1 MMKYFQKLGKALMLP
16 VAVLPAAAILMGI
29 GYLIDPNVMAANA
42 DKAPIAVAVFLVKA
56 GGAIIDNLPILFAV
70 GVALGMT
77 KKKDGAA
84 ALSGLV
90 AYLVVTTILKSDNIA
105 LLLNIP
111 VEEVAPAFS
120 KIQNAFVGILSG
132 LIAAGCFNKFGEV
145 QLPTA
150 LSFFS
155 GKRCVPIITSALMLV
170 VSGILYFA
178 WPPLYNVLVKFGES
192 IVGLGPVGAG
202 IYAFFNRLLIPTG
215 LHHALNSVFW
225 FDVAGIN
232 DIPNFLGGAKSLAEG
247 TATVGVTGMYQAG
260 FFPVMMFGL
269 PGAALAIY
277 LSAKPSQKTK
287 VASIMLAGAF
297 ASFFTGITEPL
308 EFSFMF
314 VAPVLYFIHAVLTGI
329 SVFIAATMH
338 WIAGFGFSAGL
349 VDMVLSSRN
358 PLAVEWYMLI
368 VQGLVFFVIYYAVFR
383 FAIKA
388 FNLKTLGRTEETE
401 ETTAAQ
407 PSASQSREERAVK
420 FIDALGG
427 ADNFKN
433 IDACITRLRLSLV
446 DQHKINEE
454 QLKSLGAKGIVKI
467 GNDGLQVVLG
477 PEAELVAE
485 AMKQKVK

>member
-170 VSGILYFA
+170 VSGISYFA

-232 DIPNFLGGAKSLAEG
+232 DIGNFWAG
-247 TATVGVTGMYQAG
+247 TGTKGITGMYQAG

-269 PGAALAIY
+269 PAGALAMY
-277 LSAKPSQKTK
+277 HTAKDNKK
-287 VASIMLAGAF
+287 KIAAGLLIAAAF
-297 ASFFTGITEPL
+297 ASFFTGVTEPL

-314 VAPVLYFIHAVLTGI
+314 LAPALYVVHALLTGI
-329 SVFIAATMH
+329 FVAVAAMLHAT
-338 WIAGFGFSAGL
+338 AGFSFSAGL
-349 VDMVLSSRN
+349 VDFLLSSRLPMAN
-358 PLAVEWYMLI
+358 KPWMLLI
-368 VQGLVFFVIYYAVFR
+368 LGVIAFVVYYVLFR
-383 FAIKA
+383 FIIVK
-388 FNLKTLGRTEETE
+388 FNLKTPG
-401 ETTAAQ
+401 
-407 PSASQSREERAVK
+407 REEDDDVEEEKNAVLADDDFTK
-420 FIDALGG
+420 VAQIILEGLGG
-427 ADNFKN
+427 KENLTSIDN
-433 IDACITRLRLSLV
+433 CITRLRLEIK
-446 DQHKINEE
+446 DQDQIDEKKI
-454 QLKSLGAKGIVKI
+454 KSAGIAGIIRPGKNSIQIIVGTKVQFVADELI
-467 GNDGLQVVLG
+467 KL
-477 PEAELVAE
+477 AE
-485 AMKQKVK
+485 K